1 MTSPQEQIIALSARL
16 EATEERE
23 HDRHNAFRRAARR
36 VRSLITPA
44 MLAAHNGEGAAEI
57 ALLTVAVDALSRGEG

>member
-1 MTSPQEQIIALSARL
+1 MTPQEQIMALCARL
-16 EATEERE
+16 EATEDRE
-23 HDRHNAFRRAARR
+23 NDRYNAFRRAARS

-44 MLAAHNGEGAAEI
+44 IVAAHNGDGAAEI